1 MPRDETCA
9 SALSCEIG
17 QLAEFENRIAEC
29 TGIRSPAVS
38 IFIPCVTHD
47 AGFEVMGKL
56 KNIQG
61 NFKTF
66 RRRFDFFPVETL
78 FSEHGHRDGAYTVA
92 CLFAEMRRNGGIDS
106 GSPLNGSGFMKQTP

>member
-1 MPRDETCA
+1 
-9 SALSCEIG
+9 
-17 QLAEFENRIAEC
+17 
-29 TGIRSPAVS
+29 
-38 IFIPCVTHD
+38 
-47 AGFEVMGKL
+47 MGKL

-106 GSPLNGSGFMKQTP
+106 AAECDHQFASRRKSPERFRIHEANSLSTC